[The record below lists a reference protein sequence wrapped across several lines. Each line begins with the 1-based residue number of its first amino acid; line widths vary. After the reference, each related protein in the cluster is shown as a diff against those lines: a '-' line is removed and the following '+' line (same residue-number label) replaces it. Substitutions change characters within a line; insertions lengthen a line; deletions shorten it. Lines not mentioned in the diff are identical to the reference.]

1 MNITTWDGQP
11 ISAPGVFRG
20 VGIDAYHQ
28 QLTVGPSISSSGL
41 RTIFNDSPAHYW
53 INSYLNPNRLER
65 KESEAFILG
74 RAAHHRLLGE
84 EGFDRYFVVRP
95 EELNGKPWNGNRTDC
110 REWLAMAADA
120 GLTVLTP
127 NMREAIYG
135 MAEGLMRNPLVS
147 EARILDGLVEHSM
160 VWQDRETG
168 VWLKVRPDVIP
179 TDALDFAD
187 LKTAADIT
195 DDGIERAIGDY
206 GLNMQ
211 GALVGMACR
220 EVLGREMQSFSL
232 VFAEKAPP
240 HVARVKTLKPA
251 DLELGEQQIR
261 AALRQFARCLDAGKW
276 PGPGG
281 EQADAEYAEMTP
293 WRRKQIEHRLALLE
307 AEAGLANDPTPKTFA
322 AE

>member
-1 MNITTWDGQP
+1 MNIITWDGQP
-11 ISAPGVFRG
+11 ISKPGVYRG
-20 VGIDAYHQ
+20 IGIEAYHE
-28 QLTVGPSISSSGL
+28 QLTAGPSISSSGL
-41 RTIFNDSPAHYW
+41 RTIFNESEAHYFVD
-53 INSYLNPNRLER
+53 SYLNPNREER
-65 KESEAFILG
+65 EDSAPFILG

-84 EGFDRYFVVRP
+84 EGFDRYFAIRP
-95 EELNGKPWNGNRTDC
+95 EELNGKAWNGNRTDC
-110 REWLAMAADA
+110 KEWLEHCREQ

-127 NMREAIYG
+127 AMRDAILG
-135 MAEGLMRNPLVS
+135 MARGLMANPMVS
-147 EARILDGLVEHSM
+147 EARILDGLVEHSI

-195 DDGIERAIGDY
+195 DDGIERAIGDH

-220 EVLGREMQSFSL
+220 EVLGREMTSFSL
-232 VFAEKAPP
+232 VFSEKAEP

-251 DLELGEQQIR
+251 DLELGEKQVR
-261 AALRQFARCLDAGKW
+261 AALHLFARSLRTGRW

-281 EQADAEYAEMTP
+281 EQADAEYAEIKP
-293 WRRKQIEHRLALLE
+293 WRRTAIEHRLAVIDH
-307 AEAGLANDPTPKTFA
+307 AIDQSFPHA